1 MLPAW
6 RFRSEGGQ
14 LTAFCT
20 ATGARLSSG
29 LTPTRLRA
37 PELLD
42 VKLTDVCSVGCAFCY
57 QDSRPDRRHAQLE
70 DVAQIAAEAGRAGVF
85 EVALGGGEVSEYPD
99 FLAVLHLFRG
109 AGVVPNFTTRRM
121 RWLAQLWPQVRGLV
135 GGVAVSVGRAA
146 EVRLLGSLIPASE
159 RLSGQLVAQVVMGT
173 VQREELRSLVWEAGA
188 AGIRVTLLGFK
199 DVGRGQTFQPLP
211 YTWWLADLADYVRHT
226 PVSIDTALAA
236 ECPADLAALLVPG
249 SYHTEEGRFS
259 AYVDAVAMTLAPSSY
274 HAGPVHPFRADWLQH
289 FASPGF
295 VQGPV
300 TPPARGRV
308 RLGFATNSSSSHSLV
323 LLREPVADDPADP
336 AEWEEAFA
344 TKYGEFTAASL
355 EAKRYYLAA
364 VLMMAQEHLFPRQ
377 TEAEAQALIRRL
389 CDLPEGAPLSAE
401 GIDHQSAL
409 WFKPNPAGAGPHP
422 HQFER
427 VKTVLLAP
435 PTSIFGRSDMG
446 GDEDALRWQQVDFM
460 LDSAD
465 FMYMLS
471 LDEAEQPLPP
481 RTPALSEPLY
491 LLGLV
496 RGQRFLAVV
505 QRALAAGLSW
515 AEVKAALLEGGEDD
529 EEQEPDH
536 PALFLKVLAA
546 AGLHPPAFLL
556 AQPDRDR
563 ATGGGQWFSL
573 YLKAP
578 PEDLDRFMA
587 RLERLW
593 AEAPA
598 FSHTVLDY
606 ATSDLGFSRFDR
618 DQFGKLLKALERGGR
633 FVTAVGPEQFG
644 IFLRITDYLKRL

>member
-20 ATGARLSSG
+20 ATGARLSTG
-29 LTPTRLRA
+29 LTPARLRA

-57 QDSRPDRRHAQLE
+57 QDSRPGRRHARLE

-99 FLAVLHLFRG
+99 FLAALHLFRA
-109 AGVVPNFTTRRM
+109 AGVVPNFTTRRL
-121 RWLAQLWPQVRGLV
+121 RWLAQLWPQVRDLV
-135 GGVAVSVGRAA
+135 GGVAVSVARAA
-146 EVRLLGSLIPASE
+146 EVRLLGSLILTSE
-159 RLSGQLVAQVVMGT
+159 RRSGQLVAQVVMGT
-173 VQREELRSLVWEAGA
+173 VQPEELRSLVREAGA

-199 DVGRGQTFQPLP
+199 DVGRGQTFQPLS
-211 YTWWLADLADYVRHT
+211 YDWWLADLADYVRHT

-236 ECPADLAALLVPG
+236 ECPADLAALLLPG

-274 HAGPVHPFRADWLQH
+274 HSGPVVPFDADWLQH
-289 FASPGF
+289 FAAPGF

-336 AEWEEAFA
+336 VEWEEAFA

-355 EAKRYYLAA
+355 EARRYYLAA
-364 VLMMAQEHLFPRQ
+364 ALMMAREQLFSRQ
-377 TEAEAQALIRRL
+377 TEAEAQALIRHL

-427 VKTVLLAP
+427 VRTVLLAP
-435 PTSIFGRSDMG
+435 SVSIFGRSDMG
-446 GDEDALRWQQVDFM
+446 GDEDEPRWAAVDVE
-460 LDSAD
+460 LDAAD

-471 LDEAEQPLPP
+471 LDEAEHPLPP
-481 RTPALSEPLY
+481 RPPQLSEPLY

-496 RGQRFLAVV
+496 RGQHFLAVV

-515 AEVKAALLEGGEDD
+515 AEVRAALLQGSEED
-529 EEQEPDH
+529 EEQGPDH
-536 PALFLKVLAA
+536 AALFLKVLAA
-546 AGLHPPAFLL
+546 AGLHPPDFLL
-556 AQPDRDR
+556 TQSDRDR
-563 ATGGGQWFSL
+563 VTGCRQWFSL
-573 YLKAP
+573 VLKAP
-578 PEDLDRFMA
+578 PEDLDQFIA

-598 FSHTVLDY
+598 FSRTVLDY
-606 ATSDLGFSRFDR
+606 ATSNLGFSRFDR
-618 DQFGKLLKALERGGR
+618 TQFGKLIRALQQGGR

-644 IFLRITDYLKRL
+644 IYLRIADYLKRL